1 MVGLRPQPAAQG
13 DGDTAAV
20 AAPGVAFVLQQA
32 AASAVDCAL
41 GVDIEVVVII
51 DLPVAA
57 CRPVQIDLRDMITAA
72 CLLYT
77 SPSPRD

>member
-13 DGDTAAV
+13 DGDAAAV

-32 AASAVDCAL
+32 ASSAVDCAV
-41 GVDIEVVVII
+41 GVDIEVVVVI

-57 CRPVQIDLRDMITAA
+57 CRPVQIDLRDTVAA
-72 CLLYT
+72 ASCHSGKL
-77 SPSPRD
+77 RK